1 MDATKGNIYAILN
14 GNKQFLIPVYQ
25 RLYSWEIEQCQRLW
39 KDIVSMQKQHKV
51 GHFVG
56 SIVNIA
62 EQAMPTGVQKYM
74 IIDGQQRMTTL
85 SLLLIALRDYGIK
98 HPEDTTINPTRID
111 NMLLKNAYEMGDD
124 QYKLLLAETDRD
136 ILIALIDRKPLMPNV
151 ESRILTN
158 LKFFSDQIEKM
169 EIRLQSRQTG
179 ITTWLV
185 SEAIQH
191 AKEHQKSIN
200 YLLYP
205 STALRD
211 GSWERQK
218 RKMIAYGGM
227 ERKMFNTK
235 SMVFD
240 NGSAIEFI
248 TANFIMPDKRML
260 GYEKQFIFVDN
271 LECFCSAN
279 AGIRNMRGIP
289 FSDSDDMF
297 IGGTDE
303 KDGAF
308 RIVVDYREF
317 CKTHNLNEYL
327 REFDNIHDFIVETD
341 FLKNDVVIASIAKV
355 REDKSLIQNGEEEDP
370 EDTTESVEPDE
381 SSITE

>member
-1 MDATKGNIYAILN
+1 
-14 GNKQFLIPVYQ
+14 
-25 RLYSWEIEQCQRLW
+25 
-39 KDIVSMQKQHKV
+39 
-51 GHFVG
+51 
-56 SIVNIA
+56 
-62 EQAMPTGVQKYM
+62 
-74 IIDGQQRMTTL
+74 
-85 SLLLIALRDYGIK
+85 
-98 HPEDTTINPTRID
+98 
-111 NMLLKNAYEMGDD
+111 
-124 QYKLLLAETDRD
+124 
-136 ILIALIDRKPLMPNV
+136 
-151 ESRILTN
+151 
-158 LKFFSDQIEKM
+158 M

-179 ITTWLV
+179 ITTWLI
-185 SEAIQH
+185 SEAVQH

-248 TANFIMPDKRML
+248 TISFVPTEKRML

-271 LECFCSAN
+271 LEYFCPVN
-279 AGIRNMRGIP
+279 VIIRSICRMP
-289 FSDSDDMF
+289 FSDSDDLF

-303 KDGAF
+303 KDGTF
-308 RIVVDYREF
+308 RIVIDYREF

-341 FLKNDVVIASIAKV
+341 FLKNDVVMSYCPCECEFCNECNLKNYGCLRLGKLFAV
-355 REDKSLIQNGEEEDP
+355 RKQCPLYSEMMVHLLNNGVKKELEWIP
-370 EDTTESVEPDE
+370 SAR
-381 SSITE
+381 